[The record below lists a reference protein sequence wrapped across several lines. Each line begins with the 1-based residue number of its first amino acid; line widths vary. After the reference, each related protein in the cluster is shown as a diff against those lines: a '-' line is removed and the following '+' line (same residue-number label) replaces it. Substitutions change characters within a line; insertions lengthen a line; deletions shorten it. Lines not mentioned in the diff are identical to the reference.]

1 MIWCN
6 LAEIAIWMADF
17 NEADNQVSK
26 TMNSGI
32 MKAKSH
38 IKGEKSFYA
47 DQKNRWNANFE

>member
-1 MIWCN
+1 MFGN
-6 LAEIAIWMADF
+6 LAEIAVWMADF

-38 IKGEKSFYA
+38 
-47 DQKNRWNANFE
+47 QR